1 MLVAISTTETGH
13 GVVCAPV
20 PVARFC
26 EAFRRTDVG
35 GWPIRKLDGFYRFA
49 GQIGSLDSRG
59 RLTVRLEIFA
69 RLTPVALD
77 ESQIEAA

>member
-1 MLVAISTTETGH
+1 MA
-13 GVVCAPV
+13 
-20 PVARFC
+20 
-26 EAFRRTDVG
+26 DVTNEG
-35 GWPIRKLDGFYRFA
+35 SPLRKLDGFYRFA